1 MSSSSQVTDFSD
13 LFTDVSNRLRG
24 QTGVTATDTIMKR
37 MVNIALQDMHLGFD
51 YKFPWAE
58 RSGRLIVRAE
68 YSTGTVTA
76 TKGSTTISGTSTVW
90 TTTDAF
96 SIANARANG
105 KIRIG
110 GGLTPYIVSS
120 VGGAGTITLSSKFTE
135 ATATDTTY
143 LYYEDEYDLASDFLR
158 PVDAQRFS
166 DEVNIELI
174 GKTKFRRRYPTNSI
188 PGRVA
193 VASIIDSAPSG
204 NTTPIRRV
212 RFAPPPSTA
221 MTIPYAYITSN
232 LATSSAGVAQANL
245 SANTDEPIIPLR
257 YRHALVFHALYHLY
271 RDRKDDTRSQEAKA
285 EYTDIMLR
293 MSADN
298 EVGGNRPQIQP
309 RVSAYARSAKRPWSG
324 AGGRYDINGRF
335 DRLLDR

>member
-1 MSSSSQVTDFSD
+1 MSTTSQVTTYSDLYTAVLNAVRSDSSQVAT
-13 LFTDVSNRLRG
+13 VS
-24 QTGVTATDTIMKR
+24 QAKR
-37 MVNIALQDMHLGFD
+37 AINIALQDIHLGFD
-51 YKFPWAE
+51 YRFPWAE
-58 RSGRLIVRAE
+58 RAGRLIIRAQ

-76 TKGSTTISGTSTVW
+76 TQGSTTLTGTSTVW
-90 TTTDAF
+90 TTADAF
-96 SIANARANG
+96 GIANARANG
-105 KIRIG
+105 KIKIAG
-110 GGLTPYIVSS
+110 SLTPYVVDS

-143 LYYEDEYDLASDFLR
+143 LYYEDEYNLASDFLR

-166 DEVNIELI
+166 DEVNIQLI
-174 GKTKFRRRYPTNSI
+174 GRTEFRRRFPTNST
-188 PGRVA
+188 PGRVS

-212 RFAPPPSTA
+212 RFAPPPSEA

-245 SANTDEPIIPLR
+245 SADTDEPIVPLR
-257 YRHALVFHALYHLY
+257 YRHALVFHALYHWY
-271 RDRKDDTRSQEAKA
+271 RDKKDDTRSQEAKG

-293 MSADN
+293 MAADN

-309 RVSAYARSAKRPWSG
+309 RVSGYARAAKRPWSG
-324 AGGRYDINGRF
+324 GIRRYDLNGRF
-335 DRLLDR
+335 DRML